1 VSATFDDGF
10 DKALSDA
17 SRQLKVVEGGKG
29 RRGGGGGGDSSPPEA
44 PPEDLDWSR
53 APVECLGV
61 CGETWWFVDAYRQI
75 ISIAAGK
82 LSSRG
87 ALNALLGGDA
97 TGWAARYWP
106 EFDKEGKKTGD
117 YSPRKLHKALAERMT
132 EVGLFDPATPRRG
145 PGVWLHQGK
154 PVVHAGARV
163 FFQDGARKPSFIR
176 DGIAYIAAR
185 AIALP
190 NDGQDDRPAPGAAAL
205 AEEAEAVFRQWNW
218 ENGASD
224 RMLLGWW
231 TIANLGALAP
241 MRPLA
246 MIDGQEGAGKST
258 LLEIL
263 AALCPAGEMTNDTT
277 EAGLR
282 QRMNQRAAPMILD
295 EFEGEELLRVL
306 AMLRR
311 IVTGEGSRSFRGQGS
326 QTAVVTEVVGT
337 AVMGAIGAPVANSA
351 ETTRILRLML
361 WPRAPGVPSLDKS
374 ALLSWCQKEAPA
386 LWGRAIAAWP
396 RIHANAA
403 MMRLVLNRA
412 GCSPRYADML
422 GWLIGAR
429 EAMVADLPLTEAQAE
444 AALEWAWGWVVTEA
458 EQAEDTTAARCLQ
471 HLMACPILTGP
482 GHSETVAV
490 LVERALREPEAPA
503 TRLLAELGLRL
514 APCPIDGGDPAR
526 VGLYVAA
533 GRRPALARLYQQ
545 TEWQGGRWGTVLAQ
559 LRMRAD
565 GEEVRAQPIKTRVR
579 FSGENDR
586 AQAVWLAPE
595 LLPSG
600 SRKGVGMD

>member
-1 VSATFDDGF
+1 MSATFGDEF
-10 DKALSDA
+10 DRTLADA
-17 SRQLKVVEGGKG
+17 NRQLKVVEGGKG
-29 RRGGGGGGDSSPPEA
+29 KRGGGGGDAPPPEA
-44 PPEDLDWSR
+44 PPEDLDWAK

-61 CGETWWFVDAYRQI
+61 SGETWWFVDAYRQI
-75 ISIAAGK
+75 IAIAAGK
-82 LSSRG
+82 LSARG

-97 TGWAARYWP
+97 SGWAARYWP

-117 YSPRKLHKALAERMT
+117 FSPRKLHKALAERMT
-132 EVGLFDPATPRRG
+132 EVGLFDPTTPRRG

-154 PVVHAGARV
+154 PVVHAGGKV
-163 FFQDGARKPSFIR
+163 FFADGERKPSFIR

-190 NDGQDDRPAPGAAAL
+190 HDGQDGRPEAADALL
-205 AEEAEAVFRQWNW
+205 AEEAEAMFRQWNW
-218 ENGASD
+218 ENPASD

-231 TIANLGALAP
+231 VIANLGALAP

-263 AALCPAGEMTNDTT
+263 AAMCPAGEMTNDTT

-326 QTAVVTEVVGT
+326 QTALVTEVVGT

-361 WPRAPGVPSLDKS
+361 WPRAPDEQSLDKP
-374 ALLSWCQKEAPA
+374 ALLAWCQKEAPA
-386 LWGRAIAAWP
+386 LWGRAIGAWP
-396 RIHANAA
+396 RIQGNAA
-403 MMRLVLNRA
+403 MMRAALNKA

-444 AALEWAWGWVVTEA
+444 QALEWAKDWVVTEA
-458 EQAEDTTAARCLQ
+458 QQAEDTTAARCLQ
-471 HLMACPILTGP
+471 HLMSYQIQTGP
-482 GHSETVAV
+482 GATETVAKLLEKALPDSTAERV
-490 LVERALREPEAPA
+490 LLEH
-503 TRLLAELGLRL
+503 GLRL
-514 APCPIDGGDPAR
+514 APYPIDNKGGDAR
-526 VGLYVAA
+526 LGLYVAA
-533 GRRPALARLYQQ
+533 GRRPSLARIYAQ

-559 LRMRAD
+559 LRSSAE
-565 GEEVRAQPIKTRVR
+565 GKEVRAVVVKTRMR

-586 AQAVWLAPE
+586 SQAVWLSPQ
-595 LLPSG
+595 LLPSAG
-600 SRKGVGMD
+600 KRGEGMD

>member
-1 VSATFDDGF
+1 MSATFDDGF

-82 LSSRG
+82 LSARG

-154 PVVHAGARV
+154 PVVHAGANV

-185 AIALP
+185 AIAQP
-190 NDGQDDRPAPGAAAL
+190 HDGQDGRPEAGSAAL
-205 AEEAEAVFRQWNW
+205 AEECEAIFRQWNW

-311 IVTGEGSRSFRGQGS
+311 IVTGEGSRSLRGQGS

-471 HLMACPILTGP
+471 HLMSYQIQTGL
-482 GHSETVAV
+482 GVTETVANIMEKALPGTTYERV
-490 LVERALREPEAPA
+490 LLEH
-503 TRLLAELGLRL
+503 GLRL
-514 APCPIDGGDPAR
+514 APYPITNEDLDAR
-526 VGLYVAA
+526 LGLYVAT
-533 GRRPALARLYQQ
+533 GRRPSLARIYSQ

-559 LRMRAD
+559 LRCSAE
-565 GEEVRAQPIKTRVR
+565 GKEVRAVVIRTRMR

-586 AQAVWLAPE
+586 AQAVWLAHQ
-595 LLPSG
+595 LLPAQG
-600 SRKGVGMD
+600 QRGEGMD